1 MRLNNCKTSLSLF
14 QDGNPELLMYPTN
27 STGQICGQGEN
38 AERPLL
44 FFQNLLVCASMSSLV
59 NGCPTPQVLDTFFN
73 VFHEQDIDND
83 KSLNHSLPSVSARS
97 AWTNARNRR
106 HPCMLMP
113 PPKIRVC
120 QLAKS
125 LDFQTLT

>member
-27 STGQICGQGEN
+27 STGQICGQDEN

-59 NGCPTPQVLDTFFN
+59 NGCPTPQVLNAFN
-73 VFHEQDIDND
+73 HEQDID
-83 KSLNHSLPSVSARS
+83 KSLINDYLPSVSLRS
-97 AWTNARNRR
+97 A
-106 HPCMLMP
+106 
-113 PPKIRVC
+113 
-120 QLAKS
+120 
-125 LDFQTLT
+125 